1 MPFFLGPDKT
11 SRGPRTHKGARKADN
26 REMQDISI
34 RRLAVADEKLAQQT
48 FLIMAQ
54 VFNEDSA
61 PLGSPYLKGLL
72 SRSDFWAFAALVG
85 KEVVGGI
92 TGFNLPLTRL
102 ERRELFIYDLAV
114 KVDWQRKGIG
124 RALFDSLRQAAAAE
138 GIGEGFVLADDE
150 DTHALDFY
158 RALGAS
164 ASPVTAFS
172 FPTLSRRKRDSR

>member
-1 MPFFLGPDKT
+1 MKQGTGISASLAAQG
-11 SRGPRTHKGARKADN
+11 
-26 REMQDISI
+26 ISI
-34 RRLAVADEKLAQQT
+34 KRLAVADEKLAQQT

-61 PLGSPYLKGLL
+61 PLGSLYLKGLL
-72 SRSDFWAFAALVG
+72 RRSDFGAFAALVG

-92 TGFNLPLTRL
+92 TGFYLPLTRL

-114 KVDWQRKGIG
+114 KVDWQRMGIG
-124 RALFDSLRQAAAAE
+124 RALFDSLRKAAEAE

-158 RALGAS
+158 RALFAS

-172 FPTLSRRKRDSR
+172 FRTLSRRRRDSR

>member
-1 MPFFLGPDKT
+1 
-11 SRGPRTHKGARKADN
+11 
-26 REMQDISI
+26 MQDISI

-54 VFNEDSA
+54 MFNEDSA

-72 SRSDFWAFAALVG
+72 SRGDFWAFAALVG

>member
-1 MPFFLGPDKT
+1 
-11 SRGPRTHKGARKADN
+11 
-26 REMQDISI
+26 MQDISI
-34 RRLAVADEKLAQQT
+34 RRLAVTDEKLAQQT
-48 FLIMAQ
+48 FLTMAQ
-54 VFNEDSA
+54 VFNEESA
-61 PLGSPYLKGLL
+61 PLGAPYLKGLL
-72 SRSDFWAFAALVG
+72 SRSDLWAFAALAG

-92 TGFNLPLTRL
+92 TGFNLSLTRV

-124 RALFDSLRQAAAAE
+124 RAMFDSLRQAAAAE

-164 ASPVTAFS
+164 SLPATAFS
-172 FPTLSRRKRDSR
+172 FPTLSRQKTDR

>member
-1 MPFFLGPDKT
+1 
-11 SRGPRTHKGARKADN
+11 
-26 REMQDISI
+26 MQDISI
-34 RRLAVADEKLAQQT
+34 KRLAVADEKLAQQM
-48 FLIMAQ
+48 FLIVAQ

-61 PLGSPYLKGLL
+61 ALGTSYLKGLL

-92 TGFNLPLTRL
+92 TGFCLPLTRL

-138 GIGEGFVLADDE
+138 GIDEGFVLADDE

-158 RALGAS
+158 RTLGAS
-164 ASPVTAFS
+164 SSPVTAFS
-172 FPTLSRRKRDSR
+172 FPITGDKVL